1 MKAFKYNYIEV
12 AKKVQETRPDVE
24 FYGVSC
30 EAYPTLCKSTRV
42 PQIMV
47 FPSPES
53 EGVEVPKG
61 AGTIYFLSQ
70 RLLKALRSPEEIAAY
85 SSSGLTLL
93 RRRLYDGESDDE
105 NDAYESEDVYL
116 NDAEEGEEGV
126 DKVNYENEETVIP
139 KPPEAKDD
147 GNKELADGSKDSEN
161 DKTTIDTK
169 WDGNKLVE
177 VKGVPRD
184 QWKSIHET
192 DAWKN
197 TMNELQNSD
206 SKLGAEF
213 LKWKHE
219 HDAKLRAQAA
229 QAEIEKNRLNS
240 KIDGDVKRESDTLH
254 QDQSRTNH
262 VATQREISPP
272 KVPQSDISPPEVFP
286 ANLSPEQEK
295 KFKDYIAK
303 KRQAAIRREQLKH
316 PVKTMLGVGDAKT
329 TEIKTKDHSPMKNYK
344 AQYESISGAKVKAD
358 LRQGTHYK
366 SASENMLSKVPIVRR
381 VFNKQSH
388 AQDTLN
394 DAALS
399 FTRGLLMGVYKG
411 TNKGPLDY
419 KRKKALKDWL
429 DLLSV
434 SLPPEM
440 GLHDL
445 IDTLSAEI
453 DNIAASEVNL
463 KRIIEDH
470 YTQIPGANWSK
481 SCTAEAGSLGE
492 LVPLFLYPIMCHC
505 HSPPSNLQDSF
516 VVSGSCST

>member
-1 MKAFKYNYIEV
+1 
-12 AKKVQETRPDVE
+12 
-24 FYGVSC
+24 
-30 EAYPTLCKSTRV
+30 
-42 PQIMV
+42 MV

-53 EGVEVPKG
+53 EGVEVQKG

-70 RLLKALRSPEEIAAY
+70 RLLKALRSPEEIAAD
-85 SSSGLTLL
+85 STVNNGGLTSL
-93 RRRLYDGESDDE
+93 RRRLYDGENDDE
-105 NDAYESEDVYL
+105 NAYESEDVYS
-116 NDAEEGEEGV
+116 NDAEEGDEKV
-126 DKVNYENEETVIP
+126 DHENREVDIP
-139 KPPEAKDD
+139 EPPESKDD
-147 GNKELADGSKDSEN
+147 GDQESAHGNKESE
-161 DKTTIDTK
+161 DDETTIDTK

-197 TMNELQNSD
+197 TMKELQNSD

-213 LKWKHE
+213 MKWKHE

-229 QAEIEKNRLNS
+229 QAEIEKNRLDS
-240 KIDGDVKRESDTLH
+240 KIDGDVKRESGGLIRG
-254 QDQSRTNH
+254 QSSRTTQ
-262 VATQREISPP
+262 VEIDTQREISPP
-272 KVPQSDISPPEVFP
+272 NVSQTDMPPPKVFP

-329 TEIKTKDHSPMKNYK
+329 TEIKSKDHSPMKNYK
-344 AQYESISGAKVKAD
+344 AQYNNISEKDLKAKAD
-358 LRQGTHYK
+358 LRQGDHYK
-366 SASENMLSKVPIVRR
+366 SPSEKILSKVPIVRR

-411 TNKGPLDY
+411 TNRGPLDY
-419 KRKKALKDWL
+419 KRKKALKDWF
-429 DLLSV
+429 DLFSV

-453 DNIAASEVNL
+453 DDITASEVNL
-463 KRIIEDH
+463 KRIIADH
-470 YTQIPGANWSK
+470 YTSIPDANWSK
-481 SCTAEAGSLGE
+481 SCIAEAGSLGKPISF
-492 LVPLFLYPIMCHC
+492 LFLFLYTIMCYC
-505 HSPPSNLQDSF
+505 
-516 VVSGSCST
+516 